1 MYSPKIKERYIPIL
15 YRLSKLKGITM
26 TKLVNSIINEHLEDL
41 ETAARQLKAKE
52 ITNEMFKK
60 RGRKTGKETMPPG

>member
-60 RGRKTGKETMPPG
+60 RGWKTGKETMPSG